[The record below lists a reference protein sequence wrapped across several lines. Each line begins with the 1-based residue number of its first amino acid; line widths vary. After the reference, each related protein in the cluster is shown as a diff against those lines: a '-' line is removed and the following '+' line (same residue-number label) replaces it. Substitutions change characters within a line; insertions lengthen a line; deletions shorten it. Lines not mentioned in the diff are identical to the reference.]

1 MKIKRKLKKIQM
13 FILVIVMLSSYFIII
28 PKKIFAK
35 ESKYYYYSKNSSISA
50 VGNELK
56 GKYQGAPVKTIRLIR
71 TEFKYKVQSETTQ
84 PVTISGY
91 SYSGAKSALGRTT
104 YNGGTVISAS
114 MSPSVY
120 NYGAN
125 EYKQYKVTYKVKNS
139 TQKVTDWMVGAM
151 KDGTIVDRRYYYE
164 ITTTTES
171 PEILTDENGEK
182 YKRTSYLSDGTTL
195 EKTYVKDDGTVNYV
209 KKYKK
214 NGALDW
220 KIEYYRTR

>member
-28 PKKIFAK
+28 PKKVFAK

-71 TEFKYKVQSETTQ
+71 TEHKYDIKSETTNS
-84 PVTISGY
+84 VTVSGY
-91 SYSGAKSALGRTT
+91 SYSGAKNALGKSK
-104 YNGGTVISAS
+104 YNGGTIVGAS

-125 EYKQYKVTYKVKNS
+125 EYKQYKVTYKIKN
-139 TQKVTDWMVGAM
+139 TTRRVTDWTGGTM
-151 KDGTIVDRRYYYE
+151 DGTIVDTRYYYE

-182 YKRTSYLSDGTTL
+182 YKKTSYLSNGKTL
-195 EKTYVKDDGTVNYV
+195 EKTYVKDDGTVKYV
-209 KKYKK
+209 KKYTKD
-214 NGALDW
+214 GSLEW
-220 KIEYYRTR
+220 RVEYYRTW

>member
-28 PKKIFAK
+28 PKKVFAK

-71 TEFKYKVQSETTQ
+71 TEHKYDIKSETTNS
-84 PVTISGY
+84 VTVSGY
-91 SYSGAKSALGRTT
+91 SYSGAKSALGKSK
-104 YNGGTVISAS
+104 YNGGTIVGAS

-125 EYKQYKVTYKVKNS
+125 EYKQYKVTYKIKN
-139 TQKVTDWMVGAM
+139 TTRRVTDWTGGTM
-151 KDGTIVDRRYYYE
+151 DGTIVDTRYYYE

-182 YKRTSYLSDGTTL
+182 YKKTSYLSNGTTL
-195 EKTYVKDDGTVNYV
+195 EKTYVKDDGTVKYV
-209 KKYKK
+209 KKYIWSFIW
-214 NGALDW
+214 G
-220 KIEYYRTR
+220 